1 MAGRPPE
8 KVAFPAYEKTSGGD
22 IMKTTKP
29 VKKTGK
35 LTSTKIEKKAP
46 LVRIA

>member
-1 MAGRPPE
+1 MRSRE
-8 KVAFPAYEKTSGGD
+8 NSGGEP
-22 IMKTTKP
+22 MKTIKP

-46 LVRIA
+46 LIRLA